1 MRISLRQILRIDKI
15 GKEVIGVANEKLAN
29 IKIRKAMLDANISQG
44 ELAEILEMSEPALSI
59 MLRYELAV
67 KVQNEIVA
75 KIRDTRR

>member
-1 MRISLRQILRIDKI
+1 MA
-15 GKEVIGVANEKLAN
+15 GEKLAN

-44 ELAEILEMSEPALSI
+44 DLAEILEMSEPALSI

>member
-1 MRISLRQILRIDKI
+1 M
-15 GKEVIGVANEKLAN
+15 ANEKLAN

-44 ELAEILEMSEPALSI
+44 DLAEILEMSEPALSI

-75 KIRDTRR
+75 KRRDTRR

>member
-1 MRISLRQILRIDKI
+1 M
-15 GKEVIGVANEKLAN
+15 ANEKLAN

-44 ELAEILEMSEPALSI
+44 DLAEILEMSEPALSI

>member
-1 MRISLRQILRIDKI
+1 M
-15 GKEVIGVANEKLAN
+15 ANEKLAN